1 MHSSVS
7 PRWRQKANGFFTSSG
22 VKLKQ
27 ASQSAGTFAKDA
39 GESVAEAAERVGSIV
54 KGRWAL
60 LQENKQRLSSPSR
73 ETLQEQILSAATV
86 TTSLLK
92 KGIAETKDVVA
103 MGKVK
108 VEEAA
113 KITSDKSKTLLSNI
127 ERWQKGVASTD
138 GIMCDVLIISN
149 IMPSDAEILRTCFFS
164 GLHTENL
171 FKQEGNR
178 KAVRQLISLYNQDS
192 NATLPEGSKPLDV
205 ASLIKCYLSSL
216 PEPLTTFEMY
226 HDIREARSNINDVRN
241 LLSKLPNVNYSTLE
255 YITAL
260 LLRVS
265 QKSSLNK
272 MDSCSLAVE
281 LAPLMIWQRGDSKS
295 DFHGHLSY
303 ISSGPSK
310 TVDLV
315 ESTHAAANTD
325 EAADVSTLIPLDDG
339 ATPDYGVIEVVQC
352 LIDHHNAIFTD
363 ANETVWR

>member
-138 GIMCDVLIISN
+138 VFGVPIEVVLQRQHSDRPIPQILVRCADYLVLSGIMCDVLIISN

-272 MDSCSLAVE
+272 PC
-281 LAPLMIWQRGDSKS
+281 
-295 DFHGHLSY
+295 
-303 ISSGPSK
+303 
-310 TVDLV
+310 
-315 ESTHAAANTD
+315 
-325 EAADVSTLIPLDDG
+325 
-339 ATPDYGVIEVVQC
+339 C
-352 LIDHHNAIFTD
+352 
-363 ANETVWR
+363 